1 LRITF
6 EEIQSGILKV
16 AETYSERF
24 NVKIDHDFAVL
35 KLFEEV
41 GEYAQ
46 AVIVHNKKSKPEK
59 YVSEEEA
66 KKRLGE
72 ELADIIGM
80 AIINADLFGI
90 DIQKSIKEKWLK
102 KL

>member
-1 LRITF
+1 MTF
-6 EEIQSGILKV
+6 KELQSGILKV
-16 AETYSERF
+16 AETYSDRF

-46 AVIVHNKKSKPEK
+46 AVIVHTKKSKPEK
-59 YVSEEEA
+59 YISEKDA
-66 KKRLGE
+66 KKQLGE

-80 AIINADLFGI
+80 AIINANLFGI
-90 DIQKSIKEKWLK
+90 DIQKSIKEKWFK

>member
-1 LRITF
+1 MTF
-6 EEIQSGILKV
+6 EEMKNGILKV
-16 AETYSERF
+16 AEAYSKRF
-24 NVKIDHDFAVL
+24 NVKMDHDFAVL

-46 AVIVHNKKSKPEK
+46 AIIVHKKKSKPEK
-59 YVSEEEA
+59 YISEEEA

-90 DIQKSIKEKWLK
+90 DIQKSINEKWLK
-102 KL
+102 NVSE

>member
-1 LRITF
+1 MTF
-6 EEIQSGILKV
+6 NEIRNGILQV
-16 AETYSERF
+16 AAAYSDRF
-24 NVKIDHDFAVL
+24 NVKIDLEFAVL

-46 AVIVHNKKSKPEK
+46 AVIVHKKKSKPEK
-59 YVSEEEA
+59 HISENESKIA
-66 KKRLGE
+66 IGE

-80 AIINADLFGI
+80 AIINADLLGI
-90 DIQKSIKEKWLK
+90 DIEEAIKEKWLK

>member
-1 LRITF
+1 MTLD
-6 EEIQSGILKV
+6 EMQNGILQV
-16 AETYSERF
+16 AASYSDRF

-46 AVIVHNKKSKPEK
+46 AVIVHKKKSKPEK

-66 KKRLGE
+66 KKHLGE

-90 DIQKSIKEKWLK
+90 DIQEAIKEKWLK
-102 KL
+102 RL

>member
-1 LRITF
+1 MTF
-6 EEIQSGILKV
+6 DEIRNGILKV
-16 AETYSERF
+16 AEAYGERF
-24 NVKIDHDFAVL
+24 NVTIDHDFAVL

-46 AVIVHNKKSKPEK
+46 AVIVHRKKSKPEK
-59 YVSEEEA
+59 YVSVEES
-66 KKRLGE
+66 KKRMGE

-90 DIQKSIKEKWLK
+90 DLQKSIQEKWLK

>member
-1 LRITF
+1 MTF
-6 EEIQSGILKV
+6 HEIRNGMLQV
-16 AETYSERF
+16 AASYSDRF
-24 NVKIDHDFAVL
+24 NVKIDLDFAVL

-46 AVIVHNKKSKPEK
+46 AVIVHKKKSKPEK
-59 YVSEEEA
+59 HISENESKDA
-66 KKRLGE
+66 LGE

-80 AIINADLFGI
+80 AIINADLLGI
-90 DIQKSIKEKWLK
+90 DIEEAIKEKWLK

>member
-1 LRITF
+1 M
-6 EEIQSGILKV
+6 G
-16 AETYSERF
+16 A
-24 NVKIDHDFAVL
+24 
-35 KLFEEV
+35 
-41 GEYAQ
+41 YAQ

-90 DIQKSIKEKWLK
+90 DIQKSIKEKWLI
-102 KL
+102 KLYSGNCTGLAVYMDDWNTAILMAFVHY